1 MNENIIHVC
10 PGINQIFSVP
20 IFVSEEEYVLSE
32 KQKEIILN
40 EERQTNAHNFSSI
53 DSNVLDN
60 PNLKRLKYFCQDQID
75 YYVHALLKI
84 KMCEFYITQS
94 WTNYTETNQSH
105 HQHTHGNSVVSGVY
119 YFAPEISTIVFYRR
133 DELFP
138 SFRFNYESYDANTSL
153 NMKIQVPKN
162 RIILF
167 PSCLPHSVEDYEDE
181 ETRISVALNTFVK
194 GSLGDYDG
202 KTLLEL

>member
-1 MNENIIHVC
+1 MSEKIIHVY

-84 KMCEFYITQS
+84 KMCEFYL
-94 WTNYTETNQSH
+94 
-105 HQHTHGNSVVSGVY
+105 
-119 YFAPEISTIVFYRR
+119 ISKR
-133 DELFP
+133 
-138 SFRFNYESYDANTSL
+138 
-153 NMKIQVPKN
+153 K
-162 RIILF
+162 
-167 PSCLPHSVEDYEDE
+167 
-181 ETRISVALNTFVK
+181 
-194 GSLGDYDG
+194 
-202 KTLLEL
+202 

>member
-1 MNENIIHVC
+1 
-10 PGINQIFSVP
+10 
-20 IFVSEEEYVLSE
+20 
-32 KQKEIILN
+32 
-40 EERQTNAHNFSSI
+40 
-53 DSNVLDN
+53 
-60 PNLKRLKYFCQDQID
+60 
-75 YYVHALLKI
+75 
-84 KMCEFYITQS
+84 
-94 WTNYTETNQSH
+94 
-105 HQHTHGNSVVSGVY
+105 VSGVY
-119 YFAPEISTIVFYRR
+119 YVAPEISTIVFYRR